1 MPALIVFVYRAEPQQ
16 NRAFQQG
23 AGQKSA
29 FRLEYDL
36 FLKSLNPVR
45 RIRDLVQELR
55 RTREERDQA
64 RRRNEQLEKENQQFQ
79 EEIRRLRK
87 ELETA
92 QRATRRQAAPFSRG
106 LPKSHPRTPG
116 RKSGAAHGPHHQ
128 RPVPDRVDEEIT
140 VSAPAQCPACGGPL
154 TVERVESQYQEEIV
168 RRTWVRRFHI
178 PVCRCAQC
186 NQRVQGRHP
195 LQTSDALGAAAV
207 QVGPEAV
214 TLGVLMNKSQGLPHA
229 DAATILQQGFGLTM
243 SRGGICRAIQR
254 VARKAE
260 ATWHALRDAARRS
273 TLAHMDET
281 GWKVEAQLRWLWAVV
296 TEQVTFCEILPG
308 RGFAEAAAILG
319 TEYAGWL
326 IHDGWAVYYK
336 FLKAAH
342 QSCAAH
348 LIRRCRDLAAVA
360 TPSAARFPLA
370 VKQLL
375 EEGLGLRDRYLEQ
388 KISLRGLWTATGRL
402 EAKLDRLLA
411 RTYREPANRRLA
423 KHLRHERPY
432 LFTFLYCPGL
442 VDATNNLA
450 ERVMRML
457 VVIRKNWGGN
467 RTENGARAQAI
478 LTSVLCTARQQDKD
492 VFELLTDLLRSRQP
506 KLLDILPAEDG
517 AVAESTVVD
526 SVAVRELVVETLPAC
541 ADIPLL
547 PALMT
552 PPRSPC
558 LFSSA

>member
-1 MPALIVFVYRAEPQQ
+1 M
-16 NRAFQQG
+16 
-23 AGQKSA
+23 
-29 FRLEYDL
+29 

-45 RIRDLVQELR
+45 RIRELAQELG
-55 RTREERDQA
+55 RTREEREQA
-64 RRRNEQLEKENQQFQ
+64 RRRIEQLENENERLEREHQRLQ
-79 EEIRRLRK
+79 EEIKRLRK

-106 LPKSHPRTPG
+106 LPKSQPKTPG
-116 RKSGAAHGPHHQ
+116 RKSGAAHGPYHR
-128 RPVPDRVDEEIT
+128 RPIPDRVDEEIT
-140 VSAPAQCPACGGPL
+140 VSAPSQCPACGGPL

-168 RRTWVRRFHI
+168 RRTWVRRFHV

-186 NQRVQGRHP
+186 DQRVQGRHP

-214 TLGVLMNKSQGLPHA
+214 TLGVLMNKSLGLPHA
-229 DAATILQQGFGLTM
+229 DAAAILQQGFGLTM

-260 ATWHALRDAARRS
+260 ATWHALRDAAQRS
-273 TLAHMDET
+273 ALAHMDET

-308 RGFAEAAAILG
+308 RGFAAAAGILG
-319 TEYAGWL
+319 AEYAGWL

-342 QSCAAH
+342 QSCVAH
-348 LIRRCRDLAAVA
+348 LIRRCRDMAEVA
-360 TPSAARFPLA
+360 TPAAARFPLA

-375 EEGLGLRDRYLEQ
+375 EEGLALRDRYLEQ
-388 KISLRGLWTATGRL
+388 QISLRGLWTATGRL

-411 RTYREPANRRLA
+411 RTYQDPANRRLA

-467 RTENGARAQAI
+467 RTENGARVQAI

-492 VFELLTDLLRSRQP
+492 VFELLTDLLRSPQP
-506 KLLDILPAEDG
+506 KLLDILPEVEAVTGSNRVD
-517 AVAESTVVD
+517 AVAAGGRAAGGGPAAAGMAADGLAEMPLPGLPDV
-526 SVAVRELVVETLPAC
+526 SVLPGWRPSAKTRP
-541 ADIPLL
+541 I
-547 PALMT
+547 
-552 PPRSPC
+552 
-558 LFSSA
+558 FSSA

>member
-1 MPALIVFVYRAEPQQ
+1 
-16 NRAFQQG
+16 
-23 AGQKSA
+23 
-29 FRLEYDL
+29 L
-36 FLKSLNPVR
+36 FLKSLNPIGR
-45 RIRDLVQELR
+45 LLELTQELR
-55 RTREERDQA
+55 RTREESDRA
-64 RRRNEQLEKENQQFQ
+64 RQRIEQLEKENQRL
-79 EEIRRLRK
+79 EDENKRLRK
-87 ELETA
+87 ELEAA

-106 LPKSHPRTPG
+106 LPKGQPKTPG
-116 RKSGAAHGPHHQ
+116 RKSGAAHGQHHQ
-128 RPVPDRVDEEIT
+128 RPIPDHVDEEIT
-140 VSAPAQCPACGGPL
+140 VSAPEQCPACGGAL
-154 TVERVESQYQEEIV
+154 IVERVEPQYQEEIV
-168 RRTWVRRFHI
+168 RRTWVRRFQV

-186 NQRVQGRHP
+186 DQRVQGRHP

-214 TLGVLMNKSQGLPHA
+214 TLGVLMNKSLGLPHA
-229 DAATILQQGFGLTM
+229 DAATILRQGFGLSM

-260 ATWHALRDAARRS
+260 ATWHALRNAAQHS
-273 TLAHMDET
+273 ALAHMDET

-296 TEQVTFCEILPG
+296 TDEITFCEILPG
-308 RGFAEAAAILG
+308 RGFAEAAGILG
-319 TEYAGWL
+319 AEYAGWL
-326 IHDGWAVYYK
+326 IHDGWVVYYK

-342 QSCAAH
+342 QSCVAH
-348 LIRRCRDLAAVA
+348 LIRRCRDMAAVA
-360 TPSAARFPLA
+360 TPSAALFPLA

-375 EEGLGLRDRYLEQ
+375 EEGLALRNRYLEQ

-467 RTENGARAQAI
+467 RTERGARAQAV

-506 KLLDILPAEDG
+506 KLLDILPVETSAM
-517 AVAESTVVD
+517 AESTPTKSAAAGD
-526 SVAVRELVVETLPAC
+526 LVMGAFPAWEP
-541 ADIPLL
+541 IPLL
-547 PALMT
+547 PGSL
-552 PPRSPC
+552 PSSPNPST
-558 LFSSA
+558 FSSA

>member
-1 MPALIVFVYRAEPQQ
+1 
-16 NRAFQQG
+16 
-23 AGQKSA
+23 
-29 FRLEYDL
+29 L

-45 RIRDLVQELR
+45 RIRELAQELL

-64 RRRNEQLEKENQQFQ
+64 RRRNEQLKNDNERLEKERQRLE
-79 EEIRRLRK
+79 EEIQRLRK

-92 QRATRRQAAPFSRG
+92 QRASRRQAAPFSRG
-106 LPKSHPRTPG
+106 KPKTHPKAPG

-128 RPVPDRVDEEIT
+128 RPIPDLVDEEIN
-140 VSAPAQCPACGGPL
+140 VSAPEQCPACGGPL

-186 NQRVQGRHP
+186 DQRVQGRHP

-214 TLGVLMNKSQGLPHA
+214 TLGVLMNKSLGLPHA
-229 DAATILQQGFGLTM
+229 DAATILRQGFGLTM
-243 SRGGICRAIQR
+243 SRGGICRAIHR

-273 TLAHMDET
+273 ALAHMDET

-296 TEQVTFCEILPG
+296 TDEITFCEILPG
-308 RGFAEAAAILG
+308 RGFAEAASILG
-319 TEYAGWL
+319 AEYAGWL
-326 IHDGWAVYYK
+326 IHDGWVVYYK

-342 QSCAAH
+342 QSCVAH
-348 LIRRCRDLAAVA
+348 LIRRCRDMAEVA
-360 TPSAARFPLA
+360 TPSSARFPLA

-375 EEGLGLRDRYLEQ
+375 EEGLTLRDRYLAQ

-411 RTYREPANRRLA
+411 RTYRESANRRLA

-467 RTENGARAQAI
+467 RTEKGARAQAV

-492 VFELLTDLLRSRQP
+492 VFELLSDLLRSRQP
-506 KLLDILPAEDG
+506 KLLDILPAEVCI
-517 AVAESTVVD
+517 AAEPASTQ
-526 SVAVRELVVETLPAC
+526 SAAAGELVMETLPVF
-541 ADIPLL
+541 DSLPLL
-547 PALMT
+547 PGMLSASQN
-552 PPRSPC
+552 PSI
-558 LFSSA
+558 FSSA

>member
-1 MPALIVFVYRAEPQQ
+1 LKITLLAS
-16 NRAFQQG
+16 
-23 AGQKSA
+23 GQTL
-29 FRLEYDL
+29 RLRSQYDL
-36 FLKSLNPVR
+36 FLQHLNPVR
-45 RIRDLVQELR
+45 RIRELTEELS
-55 RTREERDQA
+55 RTLRERDQA
-64 RRRNEQLEKENQQFQ
+64 RKEAERLQKESERLQGEKQRLEDELK
-79 EEIRRLRK
+79 RLRK
-87 ELETA
+87 ELEAA
-92 QRATRRQAAPFSRG
+92 QRAAKRQAAPFSRG
-106 LPKSHPRTPG
+106 QPKSDPRPPG
-116 RKSGAAHGPHHQ
+116 RKSGAAHGGHYQ
-128 RPVPDRVDEEIT
+128 RPIPGHVDQEIH
-140 VSAPAQCPACGGPL
+140 VDAPAQCPECGGPL
-154 TVERVESQYQEEIV
+154 TVERVEPQYQEEIV
-168 RRTWVRRFHI
+168 RRTRVRRFHI
-178 PVCRCAQC
+178 SICRCERC
-186 NQRVQGRHP
+186 GQRIQGRHP

-214 TLGVLMNKSQGLPHA
+214 TLGVLMNKSLGLPHA
-229 DAATILQQGFGLTM
+229 DAAAVLKHGFGLTM
-243 SRGGICRAIQR
+243 SRSGICRAIQR
-254 VARKAE
+254 VGRKAE

-273 TLAHMDET
+273 ALAHIDET

-296 TEQVTFCEILPG
+296 AEQITFCEILPG

-319 TEYAGWL
+319 AEYAGWL

-342 QSCAAH
+342 QSCVAH
-348 LIRRCRDLAAVA
+348 LIRRCRDLVEVA
-360 TPSAARFPLA
+360 TPAAARFPLA

-375 EEGLGLRDRYLEQ
+375 EEGLALRDRYLAQ
-388 KISLRGLWTATGRL
+388 KISLHGLWTATGRL

-467 RTENGARAQAI
+467 RTEQGAQVQAI

-492 VFELLTDLLRSRQP
+492 VFELLVDLLRSRQP
-506 KLLDILPAEDG
+506 KLLDILPVEAG
-517 AVAESTVVD
+517 AIASPASAESA
-526 SVAVRELVVETLPAC
+526 AVGKLESESLPAC
-541 ADIPLL
+541 EGIPLPVLL
-547 PALMT
+547 P
-552 PPRSPC
+552 PPRNPG

>member
-1 MPALIVFVYRAEPQQ
+1 
-16 NRAFQQG
+16 
-23 AGQKSA
+23 
-29 FRLEYDL
+29 L

-45 RIRDLVQELR
+45 RIRELVQELR
-55 RTREERDQA
+55 RMQEQGERA
-64 RRRNEQLEKENQQFQ
+64 RRQIEHLEQENQRLEQ
-79 EEIRRLRK
+79 ENQRLRK
-87 ELETA
+87 ELEAA

-106 LPKSHPRTPG
+106 LPKSQPKTPG
-116 RKSGAAHGPHHQ
+116 RKSGASHGAHHQ
-128 RPVPDRVDEEIT
+128 RPVPDHVDEEIT
-140 VSAPAQCPACGGPL
+140 VSAPTQCPACGGPL

-168 RRTWVRRFHI
+168 RRTWVRRFHVPI
-178 PVCRCAQC
+178 CRCGQC
-186 NQRVQGRHP
+186 DRRVQGRHP

-229 DAATILQQGFGLTM
+229 DAAAILQQGFGLTM

-260 ATWHALRDAARRS
+260 VTWHALRDAAQRS
-273 TLAHMDET
+273 ALAHMDET

-296 TEQVTFCEILPG
+296 SEQITFCEILPG

-319 TEYAGWL
+319 AEYAGWL
-326 IHDGWAVYYK
+326 IHDGWVVYYK

-360 TPSAARFPLA
+360 TPAAARFPLA
-370 VKQLL
+370 VKELL
-375 EEGLGLRDRYLEQ
+375 EEGLALRDRYLAQ
-388 KISLRGLWTATGRL
+388 KISLHGLWTATGRL

-450 ERVMRML
+450 ERVMRLL

-506 KLLDILPAEDG
+506 KLLDLLPAEDG
-517 AVAESTVVD
+517 GVAKSAVVD
-526 SVAVRELVVETLPAC
+526 AAGARKPAVGTFPARAEIPRLPV
-541 ADIPLL
+541 L
-547 PALMT
+547 P
-552 PPRSPC
+552 PPPENPC

>member
-1 MPALIVFVYRAEPQQ
+1 M
-16 NRAFQQG
+16 
-23 AGQKSA
+23 
-29 FRLEYDL
+29 

-45 RIRDLVQELR
+45 RIRELAQELG
-55 RTREERDQA
+55 RTREEREQA
-64 RRRNEQLEKENQQFQ
+64 RRRIEQLENENERLEREHQRLQ
-79 EEIRRLRK
+79 EEIKRLRK

-106 LPKSHPRTPG
+106 LPKSQPKTPG
-116 RKSGAAHGPHHQ
+116 RKSGAAHGPYHR
-128 RPVPDRVDEEIT
+128 RPIPDRVDEEIT
-140 VSAPAQCPACGGPL
+140 VSAPSQCPACGGPL

-168 RRTWVRRFHI
+168 RRTWVRRFHV

-186 NQRVQGRHP
+186 DQRVQGRHP

-214 TLGVLMNKSQGLPHA
+214 TLGVLMNKSLGLPHA
-229 DAATILQQGFGLTM
+229 DAAAILQQGFGLTM

-260 ATWHALRDAARRS
+260 ATWHALRDAAQRS
-273 TLAHMDET
+273 ALAHMDET

-308 RGFAEAAAILG
+308 RGFAAAAGILG
-319 TEYAGWL
+319 AEYAGWL

-342 QSCAAH
+342 QSCVAH
-348 LIRRCRDLAAVA
+348 LIRRCRDMAEVA
-360 TPSAARFPLA
+360 TPAAARFPLA

-375 EEGLGLRDRYLEQ
+375 EEGLALRDRYLEQ
-388 KISLRGLWTATGRL
+388 QISLRGLWTATGRL

-411 RTYREPANRRLA
+411 RTYQDPANRRLA

-467 RTENGARAQAI
+467 RTENGARVQAI

-492 VFELLTDLLRSRQP
+492 VFELLTDLLRSPQP
-506 KLLDILPAEDG
+506 KLLDILPEVEAVTGSNRVD
-517 AVAESTVVD
+517 AVAAGGRAAGGGPAADGMGADGLAEMRLPGLPDV
-526 SVAVRELVVETLPAC
+526 SVLPGWRPSAETRP
-541 ADIPLL
+541 I
-547 PALMT
+547 
-552 PPRSPC
+552 
-558 LFSSA
+558 FSSA

>member
-1 MPALIVFVYRAEPQQ
+1 M
-16 NRAFQQG
+16 
-23 AGQKSA
+23 
-29 FRLEYDL
+29 

-45 RIRDLVQELR
+45 RIRELAQELR
-55 RTREERDQA
+55 RAQEERDQA
-64 RRRNEQLEKENQQFQ
+64 RRRNEQLADDNVRLEKERQRL
-79 EEIRRLRK
+79 EEENKRLRK

-106 LPKSHPRTPG
+106 KPQSQPKRPG
-116 RKSGAAHGPHHQ
+116 RKSGAAHGPHYQ
-128 RPVPDRVDEEIT
+128 RPIPDHVDEEIL
-140 VSAPAQCPACGGPL
+140 VLAPEQCPACGGPL
-154 TVERVESQYQEEIV
+154 IVERIEPQYQEEIV
-168 RRTWVRRFHI
+168 RRTWVRRFQV

-186 NQRVQGRHP
+186 DQRVQGRHP

-214 TLGVLMNKSQGLPHA
+214 TLGVLMNKSLGLPHA
-229 DAATILQQGFGLTM
+229 DAASILQQGFGLTM
-243 SRGGICRAIQR
+243 SRGGICRAIHR

-260 ATWHALRDAARRS
+260 ATWHALRDAAQRS
-273 TLAHMDET
+273 ALARMDET

-308 RGFAEAAAILG
+308 RGFADAAVILG
-319 TEYAGWL
+319 AEYAGWL
-326 IHDGWAVYYK
+326 IHDGWRVYYK

-342 QSCAAH
+342 QSCMAH
-348 LIRRCRDLAAVA
+348 LIRRCRDLAEVA

-370 VKQLL
+370 VKQLF
-375 EEGLGLRDRYLEQ
+375 EEGLALRDRYLEQ

-411 RTYREPANRRLA
+411 RTYREPGNRRLA

-467 RTENGARAQAI
+467 RTGNGARAQAI

-492 VFELLTDLLRSRQP
+492 VFELLVDLLRSRQP
-506 KLLDILPAEDG
+506 KLLDILPAKAG
-517 AVAESTVVD
+517 AVAESTAAK
-526 SVAVRELVVETLPAC
+526 SAAVRKLEVETLLAC
-541 ADIPLL
+541 ADIPLPVL
-547 PALMT
+547 P
-552 PPRSPC
+552 PPPANPC